1 MKIDIHA
8 HVFPK
13 RGYVR
18 DVFLSVEEQLQA
30 NEEQGVDMA
39 VILPLIHYEIVQT
52 PQIIEDIAELCR
64 QYPDKF
70 VFFMNLDPRMFY
82 RNPEADFSPLIE
94 YYLEMGAK
102 GVGEMCAN
110 LPFDHPLM
118 ENMFSCIDKYELP
131 LIFHIAPHQYGYY
144 GILDDEN
151 LTGLEGALQKF
162 PNIKF
167 LGHSADFWSEISGD
181 QMHGGYPDGP
191 VVPGG
196 RVVELMRKYDNMMGD
211 LSAGSGLNAIM
222 RDREFGIWFLNEFQD
237 KLYFGHDFC
246 SVRNTKGMVK
256 GMTLSRYM
264 DGLLEE
270 GAISREVY
278 EKICSGNARKLLK
291 L

>member
-191 VVPGG
+191 VAPGG

>member
-110 LPFDHPLM
+110 LPFNHPLM
-118 ENMFSCIDKYELP
+118 ENMFSCIDKYKLP

-151 LTGLEGALQKF
+151 LTALAHFRSF
-162 PNIKF
+162 PISSF
-167 LGHSADFWSEISGD
+167 WAILQFWSEI
-181 QMHGGYPDGP
+181 
-191 VVPGG
+191 
-196 RVVELMRKYDNMMGD
+196 
-211 LSAGSGLNAIM
+211 
-222 RDREFGIWFLNEFQD
+222 
-237 KLYFGHDFC
+237 
-246 SVRNTKGMVK
+246 
-256 GMTLSRYM
+256 
-264 DGLLEE
+264 
-270 GAISREVY
+270 
-278 EKICSGNARKLLK
+278 
-291 L
+291 

>member
-144 GILDDEN
+144 GFLDDEN